1 MADPHGYRP
10 APGAIPDS
18 PGVYRFRDQHGRVIY
33 VGKAKSLRQRLN
45 SYFADFA
52 SLHPRTQAMLT
63 TAAGVDWTVVGT
75 EVEAFQLEYSWIKEF
90 DPRFNIRY
98 RDDKSYPY
106 LAVTMSEEYPRVM
119 VMRGAKRKGTK
130 YFGPYSHA
138 WAIRDT
144 VDTLLRV
151 FPVRTCSAGVFKR
164 SGQIGRP
171 CLLGYIGKCS
181 APCVKRISAED
192 HRALA
197 EDFCDFMAGQ
207 TARFASRLQAE
218 MKEAARLE
226 EFERAARLRDD
237 LRALERA
244 IEKQAVVLG
253 DGTDADVIALAED
266 QLEAAVQVFYVRGGR
281 VRGQRGWVLDKVE
294 EVSRPGLVENFL
306 GQVYGD
312 TPADAEAV
320 NAGMPR
326 EILVP
331 QLPPDPATMTQWLAE
346 RRGGPV
352 SLRVPQRGDK
362 KALLEVVARNAA
374 ETLALHKTRRASDL
388 TTRSKALNE
397 IQDGLGLDDAPLRI
411 ECYDV
416 SNLQGT
422 HVVAS
427 MVVFEDGLARK
438 SEYRRFAIK
447 GLDGTDDIAA
457 IHEVI
462 LRRFR
467 RYLAEREKTGEL
479 DTLGDPDRGA
489 PGGTPEP
496 PEGKT
501 FLPNGT
507 WWERRRNSPTPPTWS
522 SSTAGRCRPPRRRG
536 PWPNSASTTWRSAAW
551 PSAWRKSGG
560 RARSTRSSCRAAARG
575 CTCCSGCGTR
585 HTGSPS
591 PTTGRSGARQ
601 PPPACSTTCP
611 DWVRPGAPRCSSISA
626 RCASSAR
633 RASRRSPPCRASAP
647 SSPPLCIGPGGDPPS
662 PPALGDPSPQ
672 TPSPA
677 PPCQVS
683 SMRTAEDQTD
693 IVIITGLSGAGRST
707 AAKALEDLGWY
718 VVDNLPPSPLPTMV
732 DLAARTNGAVSRM
745 AAVIDFRSRAFS
757 TDLKSAVSELAARGA
772 AARIVFLEAAED
784 TLVRRFD
791 SERRPHPLQGTGRV
805 TDGIA
810 AERELLREVRGD
822 ADLVLD
828 TSRLNVH
835 QLRARIRDFF
845 GGGTAAGLRLS
856 LISFGYKYG
865 LPVDAD
871 MVADCRF
878 LPNPHW
884 IPELAPMTGQDAPV
898 RDYVLAQPGAEELLR
913 HYTELLSVV
922 LPGYEREGKRFVTF
936 AVGCTGG
943 KHRSVAIADELA
955 ARLAAAAD
963 PAASTGMEIQVVHRD
978 LGRE

>member
-1 MADPHGYRP
+1 M
-10 APGAIPDS
+10 
-18 PGVYRFRDQHGRVIY
+18 IY

-45 SYFADFA
+45 QYFADFA
-52 SLHPRTQAMLT
+52 GLHPRTQMMLQ
-63 TAAGVDWTVVGT
+63 TAAGVEWTVVGT
-75 EVEAFQLEYSWIKEF
+75 EVEALQLEYSWIKEF
-90 DPRFNIRY
+90 DPRFNIKY

-106 LAVTMSEEYPRVM
+106 LAVTMGDEYPRVM
-119 VMRGAKRKGTK
+119 VMRGAKRKGTR

-181 APCVKRISAED
+181 APCVKRVSAEE
-192 HRALA
+192 HRRLA

-207 TARFASRLQAE
+207 TSRFASRLEAE
-218 MKEAARLE
+218 MKQAAREE

-253 DGTDADVIALAED
+253 DGTDCDVIALAED

-281 VRGQRGWVLDKVE
+281 VRGQRGWVLDKIE
-294 EVSRPGLVENFL
+294 EVTPAGLVEQFL
-306 GQVYGD
+306 GQVYAD
-312 TPADAEAV
+312 SPAGTEAI
-320 NAGMPR
+320 NAGIPR
-326 EILVP
+326 EVLVP
-331 QLPPDPATMTQWLAE
+331 ELPPDPDTMSQWLAE

-352 SLRVPQRGDK
+352 SLRVPRRGDK
-362 KALLEVVARNAA
+362 KALLETVARNAG
-374 ETLALHKTRRASDL
+374 ESLALHKTRRASDL

-397 IQDGLGLDDAPLRI
+397 IQEALGLDDAPLRI

-447 GLDGTDDIAA
+447 GTDGTDDISS

-462 LRRFR
+462 TRRFR

-479 DTLGDPDRGA
+479 DTLGDPEAGEDSDDGA
-489 PGGTPEP
+489 ERADVTAQKKFSYPPNLVVVDGGPLQAE
-496 PEGKT
+496 
-501 FLPNGT
+501 
-507 WWERRRNSPTPPTWS
+507 
-522 SSTAGRCRPPRRRG
+522 
-536 PWPNSASTTWRSAAW
+536 
-551 PSAWRKSGG
+551 
-560 RARSTRSSCRAAARG
+560 AAARALAELG
-575 CTCCSGCGTR
+575 IDDVAVCGLAKRLEEVWIPGEEYPVILPRSSEGLYLLQRVRDEAHRFAIAYHRAKRGKAATTSALDDVPGLGPARRKALLKQFGSVRKLGAASIEEIAAVPGIGTR
-585 HTGSPS
+585 LAATISALWA
-591 PTTGRSGARQ
+591 PTTLGR
-601 PPPACSTTCP
+601 P
-611 DWVRPGAPRCSSISA
+611 
-626 RCASSAR
+626 
-633 RASRRSPPCRASAP
+633 
-647 SSPPLCIGPGGDPPS
+647 
-662 PPALGDPSPQ
+662 
-672 TPSPA
+672 
-677 PPCQVS
+677 
-683 SMRTAEDQTD
+683 MRTADDPAD
-693 IVIITGLSGAGRST
+693 IVVITGLSGAGRST
-707 AAKALEDLGWY
+707 AAKSLEDLGWF
-718 VVDNLPPSPLPTMV
+718 VVDNLPPGLLPTMV
-732 DLAARTNGAVSRM
+732 DLAARSNGAVSRM
-745 AAVIDFRSRAFS
+745 AAVVDVRSRAFS
-757 TDLKSAVSELAARGA
+757 TDLKSAISDLGARGA
-772 AARIVFLEAAED
+772 TARVVYLEAAED

-810 AERELLREVRGD
+810 AERELLRGARGD

-828 TSRLNVH
+828 TTRLNVH
-835 QLRARIRDFF
+835 ELRARMRDFF
-845 GGGTAAGLRLS
+845 GGGAAAGLRLS
-856 LISFGYKYG
+856 VVSFGYKYG

-871 MVADCRF
+871 QVADCRF

-898 RDYVLAQPGAEELLR
+898 REYVLSQPGATQFLEHYAELLR
-913 HYTELLSVV
+913 VMLA
-922 LPGYEREGKRFVTF
+922 GYEREGKRFVTL

-943 KHRSVAIADELA
+943 KHRSVAIAAELA
-955 ARLAAAAD
+955 ARVAD
-963 PAASTGMEIQVVHRD
+963 AGTDVQVVHRD